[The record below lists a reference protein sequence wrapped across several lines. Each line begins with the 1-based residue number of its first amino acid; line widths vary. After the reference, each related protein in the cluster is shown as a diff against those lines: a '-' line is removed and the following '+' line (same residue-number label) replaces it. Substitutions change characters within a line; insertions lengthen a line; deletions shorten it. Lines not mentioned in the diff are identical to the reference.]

1 YLRCSVSADKKRLI
15 YIVIYSLEGSCVV
28 VPCQTQP
35 HSQVNWY
42 QYHTLHYPV
51 VYDKL
56 HPDKIEE
63 QFRGRTSVQGNAAD
77 GNCTLMIDN
86 VRGDDNNLQVYVW
99 IYPALKEQRFY
110 DQTVTIFVGKH
121 APIISIQKKI
131 VDGEFFQANC
141 SIRHSCPFKPPPLH
155 WNVAIKEGFSRNE
168 TFSQKVQG
176 QWLYTE
182 MLHGW
187 ATYEMHNSIMTC
199 SAQFASFTTES
210 EQITLSILCK
220 CYTSLSISLSISMI
234 LGSLL
239 LFGFAFVFIY
249 RKYRR
254 NRLVDFSP
262 SHRLWLCTRKKTQQ
276 SSKVKR
282 TISLSVSA
290 QILCDS

>member
-1 YLRCSVSADKKRLI
+1 MDLCLLFDRSISSIFVKSWIINVPTEITA
-15 YIVIYSLEGSCVV
+15 VEGSCVV

-86 VRGDDNNLQVYVW
+86 VRGDDNNLQVYVRSD
-99 IYPALKEQRFY
+99 YPSGAF
-110 DQTVTIFVGKH
+110 
-121 APIISIQKKI
+121 IQWLDC
-131 VDGEFFQANC
+131 VFNTLPLDGEFFQANC

-220 CYTSLSISLSISMI
+220 CY
-234 LGSLL
+234 
-239 LFGFAFVFIY
+239 
-249 RKYRR
+249 
-254 NRLVDFSP
+254 NFSP